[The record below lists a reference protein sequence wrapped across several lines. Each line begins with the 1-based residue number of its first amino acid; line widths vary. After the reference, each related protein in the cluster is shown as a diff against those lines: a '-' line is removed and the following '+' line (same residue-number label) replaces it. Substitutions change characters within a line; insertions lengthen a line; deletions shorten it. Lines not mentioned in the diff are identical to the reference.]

1 MEKLLAA
8 LLAAASCATVAHAQ
22 TGLPVPSA
30 PTGPI
35 YTLDE
40 AVLAAGGS
48 APASEAATAAIDA
61 TREGRTVAGLRP
73 NPQVQGQI
81 ENITGTGGYSG
92 LRSAETTVGVAFPIE
107 LGGKRG
113 ARVAVADAQLSR
125 AELQAAIAST

>member
-1 MEKLLAA
+1 MKMLLAA

-22 TGLPVPSA
+22 TGVPVPSA
-30 PTGPI
+30 PVGPI
-35 YTLDE
+35 YTLDD

-61 TREGRTVAGLRP
+61 ARQGRTVAGLRP

-81 ENITGTGGYSG
+81 ENIAGTGPYSG

-107 LGGKRG
+107 LGGKRS
-113 ARVAVADAQLSR
+113 AQIGR
-125 AELQAAIAST
+125 AHV